1 MASAAKIPFL
11 FGSFFGCISVVMY
24 GVKEYRLATY
34 KGARVQKCGENTLE
48 LKQGKHTLAIDIFDK
63 TPQKLL
69 APEMGDMCRTI
80 HESTAKARFRLYE
93 NGKILF
99 EAESGRASCEY
110 SDVKE
115 SVPIAD
121 H

>member
-1 MASAAKIPFL
+1 
-11 FGSFFGCISVVMY
+11 
-24 GVKEYRLATY
+24 
-34 KGARVQKCGENTLE
+34 
-48 LKQGKHTLAIDIFDK
+48 
-63 TPQKLL
+63 
-69 APEMGDMCRTI
+69 MGDMCRTI